1 MPPDL
6 STIGRWVVVLGL
18 GLAVVG
24 GLLWLAGRWGL
35 PLGRLPGDLHFGS
48 GSWSCFVP
56 LGTTILL
63 SLLLTVLLNLLIR
76 WLGK

>member
-6 STIGRWVVVLGL
+6 TSLGRWILIFGLVL
-18 GLAVVG
+18 AAIG
-24 GLLWLAGRWGL
+24 GAIWFAGRLGM
-35 PLGRLPGDLHFGS
+35 PLGRLPGDLRFGS

-56 LGTTILL
+56 LGTSILV
-63 SLLLTVLLNLLIR
+63 SLLLTVLLNLLVR

>member
-6 STIGRWVVVLGL
+6 STIGRWVLVFGL
-18 GLAVVG
+18 GLALVG
-24 GLLWLAGRWGL
+24 GLLWVAGRAGL
-35 PLGRLPGDLHFGS
+35 PLGRLPGDLRFGS

-56 LGTTILL
+56 LGTSILI
-63 SLLLTVLLNLLIR
+63 SLALTVLLNLIVR